1 MSSYASV
8 QKFAARLD
16 DELDRV
22 YIFIANAGIAATKYR
37 MAEDNE
43 ATITVNVVSTFLLAA
58 LVMPKFKASAAK
70 FLARPTF
77 TITSSE
83 VHGHT
88 KFPQQN
94 APDGQIFAA
103 VNDAKNWSEAV

>member
-22 YIFIANAGIAATKYR
+22 YIFIANAGIAAMKYR

-43 ATITVNVVSTFLLAA
+43 AMITVNVVSTFLLAA
-58 LVMPKFKASAAK
+58 LVMPKLKASAAK

-83 VHGHT
+83 VHGHA

-103 VNDAKNWSEAV
+103 VNDAKNWGAAA